1 MPVEL
6 LPITD
11 PDLIDVGL
19 FFNTYYPTGSGET
32 WGTAWRR
39 TVNLPGSE
47 APNHGFMLKT
57 GGAVVGALAAIY
69 STRLIGGRLERFCNL
84 AVWCVA
90 PAYRLHS
97 VRMLQAVLAQK
108 DYHFTDLIPG
118 ENVRQ
123 LDLKLGFKYLDTLTY
138 LTPNLP
144 WWSRV
149 HITASHRTINSTVSG
164 SQTYWTYYHD
174 HKDCLW
180 TNHLLI
186 MDGRD
191 YCYLQWRKQKH
202 FGMKHISLRYVSHP
216 DVLRRHFRA
225 LGSYFLFKHRC
236 PFTLAEERIIHF
248 RPRLS
253 IVFPRPVPRLYKS
266 PLAPDQID
274 YLYSEIT
281 SAP

>member
-164 SQTYWTYYHD
+164 S
-174 HKDCLW
+174 
-180 TNHLLI
+180 
-186 MDGRD
+186 
-191 YCYLQWRKQKH
+191 
-202 FGMKHISLRYVSHP
+202 HISLRYVSHP